1 MFDYSRKPVKWQVG
15 NFSYFK
21 RPTGNIQCAEYCGD
35 SEVCRVSCQTA
46 DFLSR
51 KGAKH
56 AMICACV
63 VSVAVFAPVP
73 DIKSFMRG
81 SGFSY

>member
-1 MFDYSRKPVKWQVG
+1 MRLKGPREISSALNIVEIVKSV
-15 NFSYFK
+15 
-21 RPTGNIQCAEYCGD
+21 
-35 SEVCRVSCQTA
+35 VSLVKQLI
-46 DFLSR
+46 FSR